1 MIEGPGGYLFNV
13 WKWCNDD
20 YDSRRRKEVR
30 EVLYTRLLTMKN
42 DRLSF

>member
-1 MIEGPGGYLFNV
+1 MREGPGGCLFNV
-13 WKWCNDD
+13 SKCCNDD

-30 EVLYTRLLTMKN
+30 EVLYTRLLTTKN